1 MSRPTIRCAGGA
13 SWRPLRAPSQLLPA
27 AQVHL
32 LSRSGDAPCI
42 ATFDGLP
49 SYQDVEA
56 LLKSRPSSAM
66 NKSLFDRLKDEWQFN
81 QDSLK
86 PPQ

>member
-1 MSRPTIRCAGGA
+1 
-13 SWRPLRAPSQLLPA
+13 L
-27 AQVHL
+27 V
-32 LSRSGDAPCI
+32 SRSGDAPCI
-42 ATFDGLP
+42 GTFDSLP
-49 SYQDVEA
+49 SYAQVEA

-86 PPQ
+86 QPPQ